1 MGLPLI
7 FILGHSFIRRLDNF
21 VAANPN
27 LNHQFLLN
35 NVATFQW
42 RGVGGRTVAKT
53 LQYDLPVVASSAPDI
68 VVLQLGTNDLSRLDP
83 FVVASSI
90 GELVTIL
97 HDTYNVKLIC
107 VCQTLLG
114 SDPVFNTR
122 VRALN
127 KYVKTF
133 LEALSYVFFW
143 GHRGFWNASQRF
155 LARDGIHLNRQG
167 QYKFFRS
174 LRGAV
179 LKSLRICS
187 IVHH

>member
-7 FILGHSFIRRLDNF
+7 FILGHSFIRRFDNF

-35 NVATFQW
+35 NVATLKW
-42 RGVGGRTVAKT
+42 RGVGAE

-68 VVLQLGTNDLSRLDP
+68 VILQLGTNDLSRLDP
-83 FVVASSI
+83 LVVASSI
-90 GELVTIL
+90 EDFVTIL

-133 LEALSYVFFW
+133 LEALPYVSFG
-143 GHRGFWNASQRF
+143 GHRGFWNASQIF

-167 QYKFFRS
+167 QYKLFRS
-174 LRGAV
+174 LRGAIFKT
-179 LKSLRICS
+179 LSICS
-187 IVHH
+187 TVHH